1 MIDNDIDRLIDTD
14 TIKLFKDGVLTDVD
28 ASVVNECHFA
38 IFLNDTYYSDNT
50 GWGESGAVAVVK
62 GESAFMPELLAACS

>member
-38 IFLNDTYYSDNT
+38 IFLNDTYYS
-50 GWGESGAVAVVK
+50 
-62 GESAFMPELLAACS
+62 